1 MFVGGVDEVGR
12 GCLAG
17 PVVAACVVFPQG
29 AELPQVRD
37 SKQLSALRRAELAE
51 EIKSVPGVQWALGEV
66 DAEGVDRLNI
76 LRATF
81 LAMER
86 AVAGIKR
93 VDFVLVDGNRLPQWN
108 YASRAVVKGD
118 SLSASIAA
126 ASILAKTARDAAM
139 EAFDAQY
146 PGYGFAGHKGYGTA
160 EHLAALSRLGA
171 SPIHRQS
178 FAPVRELGAP
188 AQMDLFKED

>member
-1 MFVGGVDEVGR
+1 MARSGSVTGLLGLELKLHAEGFLFVGGVDEVGR

-37 SKQLSALRRAELAE
+37 SKQLSATQREELAE
-51 EIKSVPGVQWALGEV
+51 AIKRVSGVQWALGEV
-66 DAEGVDRLNI
+66 DAAGVDKLNI

-86 AVAGIKR
+86 AVAGIER
-93 VDFVLVDGNRLPQWN
+93 LDFILVDGNRLPQWDFP
-108 YASRAVVKGD
+108 SRAIVKGD

-139 EAFDAQY
+139 AVYDTEY
-146 PGYGFAGHKGYGTA
+146 PGYGFAGHKG
-160 EHLAALSRLGA
+160 
-171 SPIHRQS
+171 
-178 FAPVRELGAP
+178 
-188 AQMDLFKED
+188 